1 MPTTV
6 IHVRTSDLLRLLR
19 TSQVVLKSP
28 YLPPRLAAVALT
40 MDPAEPLELTAMS
53 TDRYSLVY
61 VGISAVG
68 MYMEDLGTKGDGKA
82 VFILQENKISELI
95 EYLRKVSKDGVQ
107 GVNVCILN
115 GMLFISQGTLS
126 LSDPGF
132 YAVEDAKAHDPY
144 EGFQMETCITL
155 LSREYH
161 LGHTPENVCMQAL
174 TDTTIPIL
182 VKAMQAAKA
191 ESVDFY
197 VHEVRA
203 EVEPTTWVRFR
214 NIKDGMEGG
223 VLLQAARP
231 TRKTTSETPLQL
243 T

>member
-28 YLPPRLAAVALT
+28 YLPPRLASVALT
-40 MDPAEPLELTAMS
+40 MDPSESLELTAMS

-61 VGISAVG
+61 VGISAVS

-82 VFILQENKISELI
+82 VFILQENQISELI
-95 EYLRKVSKDGVQ
+95 EYLRKVSRD
-107 GVNVCILN
+107 GVNVCIFN

-126 LSDPGF
+126 LDDPGF
-132 YAVEDAKAHDPY
+132 YAVEDATAHDPY
-144 EGFQMETCITL
+144 EGFQMAPCITL
-155 LSREYH
+155 LSREHH
-161 LGHTPENVCMQAL
+161 LGRTPENVCMQAL
-174 TDTTIPIL
+174 TDTTLPIL
-182 VKAMQAAKA
+182 VKAMRAAKA

-197 VHEVRA
+197 VHEVQA
-203 EVEPTTWVRFR
+203 GMGPTTWVRFR
-214 NIKDGMEGG
+214 NIKEGMEGG

-231 TRKTTSETPLQL
+231 TRKATSETPLHL
-243 T
+243 S